1 VARRHLG
8 SLARRCPDH
17 DVLRNRSSLVA
28 QRLPIPRPPPEA
40 LHILDRFHIVAKM
53 NTALDEVRAGESRR
67 MANEGR
73 TPLLKNSRRLLPE
86 PESTHDFF

>member
-1 VARRHLG
+1 MWEG
-8 SLARRCPDH
+8 SKISGPIVPHPEVGFSRCGLD
-17 DVLRNRSSLVA
+17 NSSLVA

-73 TPLLKNSRRLLPE
+73 TP
-86 PESTHDFF
+86 H